1 MRSVLC
7 LCRRMHSFHRQ
18 YHRHAS
24 SLYSPRNPKI
34 AYAQNDISNSSRY
47 HSLLMR
53 LCFKAL
59 DDHVARRRHVIHSPA
74 KLKQSGLARWKM
86 AVRRQKRS
94 RRLDAV
100 IDRHCKTLAS
110 KLLSSAFK
118 SWSAAKLRNT
128 RLSRV
133 CARFLASKHAVRLR
147 SFASVWRIHAKA
159 QKSARQI
166 GFRAY
171 RRARRIWL
179 RAAFIAWLQSCSL
192 ELISRHVRRRAAGKM
207 KVAFI
212 RMWEGFIW
220 RGKHCTR
227 VKSVVTAH
235 ESRML
240 QSEKRLCMMAWARL
254 GALGRAQANKLSK
267 ADRMRR
273 CNVKAAIYMTWNLES
288 SDAKITRQRQLK
300 SARAGEGEHKE
311 LKEERARLSV

>member
-1 MRSVLC
+1 
-7 LCRRMHSFHRQ
+7 
-18 YHRHAS
+18 
-24 SLYSPRNPKI
+24 
-34 AYAQNDISNSSRY
+34 
-47 HSLLMR
+47 MR

-59 DDHVARRRHVIHSPA
+59 DDHVARRLHVIHSPA
-74 KLKQSGLARWKM
+74 KMKQSGLVHWKM

-100 IDRHCKTLAS
+100 IDRHRKMLAS
-110 KLLSSAFK
+110 KLMSSAFK
-118 SWSAAKLRNT
+118 SWSATKLRN
-128 RLSRV
+128 RVLRRV
-133 CARFLASKHAVRLR
+133 CARFLGSKHAVRLR
-147 SFASVWRIHAKA
+147 SFASVWRMHAKA

-179 RAAFIAWLQSCSL
+179 RAAFMGWLQSCSL
-192 ELISRHVRRRAAGKM
+192 GLISRHVRRRAAGKM

-220 RGKHCTR
+220 REKHCTR
-227 VKSVVTAH
+227 VNSVVTAH
-235 ESRML
+235 ERRML
-240 QSEKRLCMMAWARL
+240 QSKKWLCMMAWARL
-254 GALGRAQANKLSK
+254 GALGRAQAKRLSK

-288 SDAKITRQRQLK
+288 VDAKVTRQRQLK
-300 SARAGEGEHKE
+300 SVREGEGEQEE